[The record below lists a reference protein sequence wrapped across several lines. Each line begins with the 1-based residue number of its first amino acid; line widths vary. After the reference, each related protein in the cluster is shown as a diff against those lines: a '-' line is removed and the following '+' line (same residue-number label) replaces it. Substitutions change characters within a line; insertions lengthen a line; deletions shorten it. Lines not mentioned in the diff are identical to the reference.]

1 MDTQRLNLDQKILPF
16 AYLIPLTGSLR
27 QTPLGPI
34 KVQDFLTIGR
44 DPTCNFQVTD
54 GFVSTRHAR
63 IERKNGN
70 YWIKDLGSSNG
81 TYLNDSRVTE
91 AALTVGDKIRIGES
105 AFVFTES
112 ADFSSQLTSKN
123 SDWNENLKRLSAFAR
138 TDFPV
143 LIAGPSGTGKEVLAR
158 WTHEHST
165 RAKGAFIGINCSAL
179 SETLIES
186 ELFGH
191 MRGSFTGATHDRKG
205 AFEAARG
212 GTLFLDEIG
221 DLPLSLQPKLLRA
234 LENKEIRPVG
244 SDKIIETDVR
254 ILAATHKNLLQ
265 AVQNGRFREDLYY
278 RLNVCRI
285 QPPALTERLED
296 FEALVYQFAKNLRV
310 RLSFGAVEALK
321 VHRWPGNIREL
332 KNVISRAAAYYPG
345 EHIQPEH
352 VESLIDKVP
361 TAAPLTDSVQ
371 VTLPIR
377 AQGSIIKDIEKDM
390 IIQRLV
396 ANRGNQRKTAADL
409 GLPKSTLHDRIKS
422 YQIDL
427 SSLLQAF

>member
-1 MDTQRLNLDQKILPF
+1 MDTQRLDLNQKVLPM
-16 AYLIPLTGSLR
+16 AYLIPLSKR
-27 QTPLGPI
+27 QSDQSSGPV
-34 KVQDFLTIGR
+34 KVTDFLSVGR
-44 DPTCNFQVTD
+44 DSTCQLQVSD
-54 GFVSTRHAR
+54 QFVSSRHAR
-63 IERKNGN
+63 VERKQNSF
-70 YWIKDLGSSNG
+70 WLKDLGSSNG
-81 TYLNDSRVTE
+81 TFLNDSRVTE
-91 AALTVGDKIRIGES
+91 AALSIGDKIRIGES
-105 AFVFTES
+105 TFVFTES
-112 ADFSSQLTSKN
+112 ADFNSQLISKN
-123 SDWNENLKRLSAFAR
+123 SNWNDHLKRLSAFAR

-143 LIAGPSGTGKEVLAR
+143 LISGPSGTGKEVLAR
-158 WTHEHST
+158 WTHENSP

-205 AFEAARG
+205 AFEAARC

-244 SDKIIETDVR
+244 SDRIIETNVR
-254 ILAATHKNLLQ
+254 ILAATHKDLAQ

-285 QPPALTERLED
+285 QPPALTDRLED
-296 FEALVYQFAKNLRV
+296 FECLIYQFAKNLKV

-321 VHRWPGNIREL
+321 SHKWPGNIREL

-352 VESLIDKVP
+352 IEFLIDKVP
-361 TAAPLTDSVQ
+361 KSTMPTEAVHL
-371 VTLPIR
+371 TLPVR
-377 AQGSIIKDIEKDM
+377 SQGPVIKDIEKDM

-409 GLPKSTLHDRIKS
+409 GLPKSTLHDRIKT

>member
-1 MDTQRLNLDQKILPF
+1 MDTQRLDIDYKVLPV
-16 AYLIPLTGSLR
+16 AYLIPLSGPLITGV
-27 QTPLGPI
+27 QTPSKI
-34 KVQDFLTIGR
+34 SEFLSLGR
-44 DPTCNFQVTD
+44 DSTCQLQVTD
-54 GFVSTRHAR
+54 LFVSARHAR
-63 IERKNGN
+63 IERRQNHF
-70 YWIKDLGSSNG
+70 WLKDLGSSNG
-81 TYLNDSRVTE
+81 SYLNDTRVTD
-91 AALTVGDKIRIGES
+91 AQLAIGDRIRIGETT
-105 AFVFTES
+105 FVFTES
-112 ADFSSQLTSKN
+112 ADFASQLVSRN
-123 SDWNENLKRLSAFAR
+123 SNWNDHLKRLSAFAK

-143 LIAGPSGTGKEVLAR
+143 LISGPSGTGKEVLAR
-158 WTHEHST
+158 WTHENSP
-165 RAKGAFIGINCSAL
+165 RARNEFIGINCSAL

-191 MRGSFTGATHDRKG
+191 TKGSFTGAAYDRKG

-244 SDKIIETDVR
+244 SDRIIQTDVR
-254 ILAATHKNLLQ
+254 ILAATHKNLVQ
-265 AVQNGRFREDLYY
+265 AVQNGRFREDLFY

-285 QPPALTERLED
+285 EPPALTERLED
-296 FEALVYQFAKNLRV
+296 FETLVYQFAKNLKV
-310 RLSFGAVEALK
+310 RLSFGAIEVLK
-321 VHRWPGNIREL
+321 KHRWPGNIREL

-352 VESLIDKVP
+352 LETLIDKASPV
-361 TAAPLTDSVQ
+361 SVSAES
-371 VTLPIR
+371 VHFTLPSR
-377 AQGSIIKDIEKDM
+377 PQGSIIKDIEKDM

-409 GLPKSTLHDRIKS
+409 GLPKSTLHDRIKT